1 MRFVIRSLVAVIT
14 GWVSM
19 SYGLQ
24 SLGFSLSE
32 CLRSGLF
39 LVFFSHRVTST
50 DLVYV
55 CGYDISSVDPAV

>member
-14 GWVSM
+14 GWVLM
-19 SYGLQ
+19 SYGLR

-32 CLRSGLF
+32 YLRSGLF

>member
-1 MRFVIRSLVAVIT
+1 
-14 GWVSM
+14 M

-32 CLRSGLF
+32 YLRSGLL